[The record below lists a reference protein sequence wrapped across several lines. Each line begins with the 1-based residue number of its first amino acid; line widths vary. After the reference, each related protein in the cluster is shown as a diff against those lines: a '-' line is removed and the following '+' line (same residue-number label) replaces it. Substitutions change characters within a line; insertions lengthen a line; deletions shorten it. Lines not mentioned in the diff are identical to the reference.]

1 MKVHDYLYFIKNY
14 LLNNISTKQILLK
27 NGFWVSVASLFING
41 SKFTIQLYVA
51 RLLGVAEFGAYNFV
65 ISFAA
70 FFQVLAA
77 FGIPTLMVREVI
89 KKRKHAKD
97 VRMLFHNALVL
108 KLILA
113 LISFIAMLFIS
124 LIFMKNSIYFILIP
138 LAGIFTITQTFN
150 EFLIAFSNG
159 YEKMELEALSNV
171 LEGIIF
177 LVIMIP
183 CILIYQNLIQIF
195 IGFIIVSV
203 TTFLCNLYI
212 FRFYV
217 LKEKIF
223 VKIRPQLGKIESLFH
238 DGKYLALAGFTFIM
252 YNSSDQ
258 VLIHLFHGNNDTGI
272 YSAAYHIIFIYFV
285 LSSIIRKTTAPFL
298 ARNTIYAN
306 FEKLRT
312 CAVIIG
318 LLVFM
323 STYFGSG
330 IFISVFFGQKYV
342 PSIILVKMLSFV
354 LIPIF
359 YNALSANLLVM
370 KGLQRQFS
378 IFLIIGLCFNFF
390 INIIFIPKYSYFAAA
405 LSTVAAESLIAILIH
420 LYIKRNTSKIF
431 HV

>member
-1 MKVHDYLYFIKNY
+1 MKIHYYLHLIKNY
-14 LLNNISTKQILLK
+14 LLDNISTKQILLK

-65 ISFAA
+65 ISFVA

-77 FGIPTLMVREVI
+77 FGIPSLMVREVI
-89 KKRKHAKD
+89 KRRKHVED
-97 VRMLFHNALVL
+97 VRKLFHNALAL
-108 KLILA
+108 KVILA
-113 LISFIAMLFIS
+113 LFSFFAMFFVS
-124 LIFMKNSIYFILIP
+124 LIFMKNSIFFILIP

-159 YEKMELEALSNV
+159 YEKMEIEALSNV

-177 LVIMIP
+177 LSVMIP
-183 CILIYQNLIQIF
+183 CILVYQNLISIF
-195 IGFIIVSV
+195 IGFIIVSII
-203 TTFLCNLYI
+203 TLLCNIYI
-212 FRFYV
+212 FRFCV
-217 LKEKIF
+217 LKEKIL
-223 VKIRPQLGKIESLFH
+223 VKIRPQLSQIQSLFH
-238 DGKYLALAGFTFIM
+238 DGKYLALSGFTFIM

-258 VLIHLFHGNNDTGI
+258 VLIHFFHGNIDTGL
-272 YSAAYHIIFIYFV
+272 YSAAYHIIFMYFV

-306 FEKLRT
+306 FVKLRT
-312 CAVIIG
+312 YAVMIG
-318 LLVFM
+318 LIVFI

-330 IFISVFFGQKYV
+330 IFISLFFGQKYV
-342 PSIILVKMLSFV
+342 PSIFLVKILSFV
-354 LIPIF
+354 LIPLF

-370 KGLQRQFS
+370 KGLQKQFS

-390 INIIFIPKYSYFAAA
+390 INIIFIPKYSYYAAA
-405 LSTVAAESLIAILIH
+405 LSTVVAESLIAILIH
-420 LYIKRNTSKIF
+420 MYIKRNTSKIF